1 MKSSV
6 YPSDAPSILRYMMAY
21 WRQLIPGFSLAILR
35 SVAIAPIPF
44 LFQIIID
51 RHVADS
57 NIAGILSTGAIF
69 VGLLLLHYGFAV
81 MGARQI
87 ASVMAAMSLELR
99 GRIFEKLQFLSF
111 GYLDQQKTGR
121 LISKYAFD
129 TQKIE
134 AMLMQCLNGII
145 PNILYGLSILTLLVA
160 LNWQLSIIML
170 LMLPI
175 FAFTRFYFFKKFIY
189 HNNQARLAQERL
201 TGTASELISALR
213 LVRSLGEERQ
223 ATEQLDQT
231 SMSMA
236 RTRYEM
242 INVNVV
248 FNTFTYVITQS
259 ISLLILGGG
268 ALLVIGG
275 DLTVGTLFAFLVGL
289 PIILQPIQ
297 MFAQFSEQYFIGEEA
312 YTSVKELLD
321 SPYVEEWRGNLIP
334 EKFKGDIKFENVN
347 FAYSKRPTN
356 VISDFNLHIKSGE
369 HVAFVGPSGSG
380 KSTLANLVLG
390 LYKATQG
397 VIRIDDVPQE
407 KINMRNFRREAA
419 VVMQE
424 SLLFSGTILDN
435 IRFARPSASDEEV
448 FEAARQANADIFIND
463 LPKGYQTVIGER
475 GVSLSGGQRQRVS
488 IARAILRNPSLL
500 ILDEA
505 TSALDYQSERL
516 IQEALDRLSHGRTV
530 ITIAHRLSTI
540 LNSDR
545 IVVLDKGHI
554 VEIGSFEELRS
565 RGGYFTQLLDAQAA
579 SAHDVGSPND
589 TPSQDR
595 EMEEEELRQ
604 AAARSLESL
613 S

>member
-1 MKSSV
+1 MKQYA

-21 WRQLIPGFSLAILR
+21 WRQLIPGFTLAILR

-57 NIAGILSTGAIF
+57 NVAGILSTGAIF
-69 VGLLLLHYGFAV
+69 IGLLLLHYGFAV

-87 ASVMAAMSLELR
+87 AQVMAAMAMELR

-134 AMLMQCLNGII
+134 GMLMQCLNGII
-145 PNILYGLSILTLLVA
+145 PNILYGLTILILLVIM
-160 LNWQLSIIML
+160 NWQLSVIMI

-175 FAFTRFYFFKKFIY
+175 LAFTRFYFFKKFVY

-213 LVRSLGEERQ
+213 LVRSLGEEKQ
-223 ATEQLDQT
+223 ATEQLDQ
-231 SMSMA
+231 SSISMA

-321 SPYVEEWRGNLIP
+321 SPYVEEWKGNLIP
-334 EKFKGDIKFENVN
+334 EKFKGDIKFENVS
-347 FAYSKRPTN
+347 FAYAKRPTN
-356 VISDFNLHIKSGE
+356 VISDFNLHIRRGE

-380 KSTLANLVLG
+380 KSTVANLVLG
-390 LYKATQG
+390 LYKTTQG

-435 IRFARPSASDEEV
+435 IRFARPTASDEEV
-448 FEAARQANADIFIND
+448 YEAARMANADVFIND
-463 LPKGYQTVIGER
+463 LAKGYHTVIGER
-475 GVSLSGGQRQRVS
+475 GISLSGGQRQRIS
-488 IARAILRNPSLL
+488 IARAILRNPALL

-505 TSALDYQSERL
+505 TSALDYHSERL
-516 IQEALDRLSHGRTV
+516 IQEALDRLASGRTV

-540 LNSDR
+540 LNADR
-545 IVVLDKGHI
+545 IVVLDKGRI
-554 VEIGSFEELRS
+554 VEIGTFEELRN
-565 RGGYFTQLLDAQAA
+565 RGGYFTKLLEAQAA
-579 SAHDVGSPND
+579 TASDLGTPMTSSP
-589 TPSQDR
+589 TGGPSEQGFA
-595 EMEEEELRQ
+595 Q
-604 AAARSLESL
+604 ALENL